1 MATRNSSN
9 EIIKGMG
16 FHHIA
21 LKASDYEKAY
31 RFYTEGLGLKLYSAW
46 GEGDGRIAMLDLGD
60 GGILELFA
68 GGTDEAPINPCYI
81 HFALGVDDV
90 DAAYETAIR
99 AGAIPKS
106 APKVVP
112 LDSAPVKLTLNC
124 GFVYGPCG
132 EELEF
137 FKIVSAEN

>member
-1 MATRNSSN
+1 MAN

-16 FHHIA
+16 FHHVA
-21 LKASDYEKAY
+21 LKAVDFEAALK
-31 RFYTEGLGLKLYSAW
+31 FYTEGLGMKYYTGW

-68 GGTDEAPINPCYI
+68 GAQGDEAVNNRYI
-81 HFALGVDDV
+81 HFAMKVDDV
-90 DAAYETAIR
+90 DAAYEAAIK
-99 AGAIPKS
+99 AGAKPKS

-112 LDSAPVKLTLNC
+112 LNSAPVKMTLNC
-124 GFVYGPCG
+124 GFVYGPSG

-137 FKIVSAEN
+137 FRVVAAE

>member
-1 MATRNSSN
+1 MAN

-16 FHHIA
+16 FHHVA
-21 LKASDYEKAY
+21 LKAVNFEESLK
-31 RFYTEGLGLKLYSAW
+31 FFTEGLGMKFYTQW

-68 GGTDEAPINPCYI
+68 GGAEGPNTNYI
-81 HFALGVDDV
+81 HFAMKVDDV
-90 DAAYETAIR
+90 DAAYATAIA
-99 AGAIPKS
+99 AGAKPKS

-112 LDSAPVKLTLNC
+112 LQSAPVKLTLNC
-124 GFVYGPCG
+124 GFVYGPSG

-137 FKIVSAEN
+137 FRIVAAE

>member
-1 MATRNSSN
+1 MAN

-21 LKASDYEKAY
+21 LKAKDFDASLK
-31 RFYTEGLGLKLYSAW
+31 FYTEGLGMKFYTMW

-68 GGTDEAPINPCYI
+68 GGADDVAPGQYI
-81 HFALGVDDV
+81 HFALKVDDV
-90 DAAYETAIR
+90 DAAYATALA
-99 AGAIPKS
+99 AGAKPKS
-106 APKVVP
+106 EPKVVP
-112 LDSAPVKLTLNC
+112 LNSAPVKLTLNC
-124 GFVYGPCG
+124 GFVYGPSN

-137 FKIVSAEN
+137 FRIVDAQ

>member
-1 MATRNSSN
+1 MAN

-21 LKASDYEKAY
+21 LKAVDFEKSLE
-31 RFYTEGLGLKLYSAW
+31 FYTALGLKFYTQW

-68 GGTDEAPINPCYI
+68 GGKSGDNANYI
-81 HFALGVDDV
+81 HFALKVDDV
-90 DAAYETAIR
+90 DAAYAKAIE
-99 AGAIPKS
+99 AGATPKS
-106 APKVVP
+106 EPKVVP
-112 LDSAPVKLTLNC
+112 LDSAPVRLTLNC
-124 GFVYGPCG
+124 GFVYGPSG

-137 FKIVSAEN
+137 FRVLEAK

>member
-1 MATRNSSN
+1 MAN

-21 LKASDYEKAY
+21 LKAVNFEESLK
-31 RFYTEGLGLKLYSAW
+31 FFTEGLGMKFYTQW

-68 GGTDEAPINPCYI
+68 GGAEGPNTNYI
-81 HFALGVDDV
+81 HFAMKVDDV
-90 DAAYETAIR
+90 DAAYATAIA
-99 AGAIPKS
+99 AGAKPKS

-112 LDSAPVKLTLNC
+112 LQSAPVKLTLNC
-124 GFVYGPCG
+124 GFVYGPSG

-137 FKIVSAEN
+137 FRIVEAE